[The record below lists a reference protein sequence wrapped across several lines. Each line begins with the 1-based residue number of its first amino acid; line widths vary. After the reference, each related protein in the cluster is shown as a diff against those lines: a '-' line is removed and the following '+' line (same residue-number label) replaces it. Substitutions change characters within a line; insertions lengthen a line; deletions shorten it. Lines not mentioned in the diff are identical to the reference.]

1 MILFALCMLMLGMYL
16 QEEIFPKLP
25 SAISK
30 YSGFVISA
38 IIVLL
43 LYILKIP
50 VLSQYPSFSLVLIAF
65 GVFIFLTDKQKT
77 VISQLQS
84 KKICCFNMRLYDD
97 KLSYPLIVRHQR
109 DLYLFGVFYM
119 IVNALQ
125 DEPKVFVFQIDCLRK
140 SILHD
145 QDLVND
151 VYTKYICCDYL

>member
-50 VLSQYPSFSLVLIAF
+50 VLSQYPGFRLVLIAF
-65 GVFIFLTDKQKT
+65 GVFIFLTDK
-77 VISQLQS
+77 
-84 KKICCFNMRLYDD
+84 
-97 KLSYPLIVRHQR
+97 
-109 DLYLFGVFYM
+109 
-119 IVNALQ
+119 
-125 DEPKVFVFQIDCLRK
+125 
-140 SILHD
+140 
-145 QDLVND
+145 
-151 VYTKYICCDYL
+151 

>member
-1 MILFALCMLMLGMYL
+1 MHINRCDLDRIRDERSDAMILFALCMLMLGMYL

-65 GVFIFLTDKQKT
+65 GVFIFLTDK
-77 VISQLQS
+77 
-84 KKICCFNMRLYDD
+84 
-97 KLSYPLIVRHQR
+97 
-109 DLYLFGVFYM
+109 
-119 IVNALQ
+119 
-125 DEPKVFVFQIDCLRK
+125 
-140 SILHD
+140 
-145 QDLVND
+145 
-151 VYTKYICCDYL
+151 